1 MSLPD
6 ILAEIM
12 AVDPNAI
19 VYPGRTGRASEVT
32 EDPVIVAD
40 WHAIPTDLANRAEA
54 AGAELD
60 WHDEIYACDDC
71 GHAVTTTPQ
80 HWHWTPSYAWDGDC
94 AILCFMC
101 CESRG
106 LSWAD
111 GPGGFHTVYPDD
123 SEGDA

>member
-6 ILAEIM
+6 ILAEIL
-12 AVDPNAI
+12 AVDPHAT
-19 VYPGRTGRASEVT
+19 VFPGRTGRASEWT
-32 EDPVIVAD
+32 EDPVIVAN
-40 WHAIPTDLANRAEA
+40 WHAVPAELADRAEA

-71 GHAVTTTPQ
+71 GHVVTTSPQ

-94 AILCFMC
+94 AVLCFRC

-111 GPGGFHTVYPDD
+111 GPAGLHTVYPGDPG
-123 SEGDA
+123 GDA